1 MNCNRGIT
9 AGIAVSVITV
19 MLCAVTPGY
28 AHEESGEDRVSGVA
42 GLTFLSERNARGM
55 VLEDQGLIMQG
66 LLGINFQLTDNIT
79 LTTGVWTDIHNN
91 NDGPGPD
98 AAAAGAGVGDSDLE
112 NFYEFDWWIG
122 VDFEIGQLNV
132 LAYYEEFLNPADDLV
147 SQTGGFES
155 RHIQTVFTYDGLGD
169 NMFGMDGVN
178 LSPYVRLLFEMDGSV
193 GPTAKDGIYIELG
206 VGPSFTAIQ
215 HQTNP
220 VTVTFPIAVGLGS
233 DFYEDDETFGFL
245 SVGAKA
251 SMPLPQLS
259 DWGSWSLS
267 VGVNAVIANDDA
279 VGAFNSGVAGQSDD
293 TRLIGYVSIGIG
305 F

>member
-1 MNCNRGIT
+1 MNCNRGII
-9 AGIAVSVITV
+9 AGIAVSVATV

-28 AHEESGEDRVSGVA
+28 AHEGSGEDRVSGVA
-42 GLTFLSERNARGM
+42 GLTFLNERNARGM

-193 GPTAKDGIYIELG
+193 GPTASDGIYIELG